1 MESQKQITEYLI
13 EFTAN
18 VEYGYLPINIGL
30 ENFDLNNMIN
40 EFNSIVSN
48 RLRILNESGSNNFLV
63 KSLETQLDNLMQNI
77 SVSLDNFSKSIDLK
91 LTNLKLKETEFDDD
105 YNRVPENEKTLRSIE
120 RELSIKEAL
129 YLLLLQKRE
138 EASINLAVVKPTIK
152 IIDYA
157 ITDFSSKTPKA
168 LTTYI
173 GAIIASIFIYFR
185 FYIFGFLWII
195 KFTERIT

>member
-1 MESQKQITEYLI
+1 
-13 EFTAN
+13 
-18 VEYGYLPINIGL
+18 
-30 ENFDLNNMIN
+30 
-40 EFNSIVSN
+40 
-48 RLRILNESGSNNFLV
+48 
-63 KSLETQLDNLMQNI
+63 MQNI
-77 SVSLDNFSKSIDLK
+77 SVSLENFSKSIDLK

-105 YNRVPENEKTLRSIE
+105 YNSVPENEKTLRSIE

-157 ITDFSSKTPKA
+157 ITDFSSKTPNP

-173 GAIIASIFIYFR
+173 GSIIASIFIYFCL
-185 FYIFGFLWII
+185 YIWFFMDN
-195 KFTERIT
+195 KVHRKDH